1 MADEKDPR
9 RHHESPKNP
18 DDQATSQ
25 EQRVQNTA
33 TPGSAPQHDVDPDA
47 QQTPETGD
55 EPDTADADPETR
67 MLQQIAA
74 LDQDTDETG
83 EHPERTPDAEHES
96 AEI

>member
-1 MADEKDPR
+1 MADEKVP
-9 RHHESPKNP
+9 HHHLESSKNP
-18 DDQATSQ
+18 DDEATTQ

-55 EPDTADADPETR
+55 EPDTADVDLETR
-67 MLQQIAA
+67 TLQQIAA

-83 EHPERTPDAEHES
+83 EHPEQTPDAEHES